1 MIKLTGLNNEQ
12 VQEISR
18 RIADA
23 FYDYPYHEDDLGL
36 MKYIRSRRDM
46 HTYMDAIIQASYHSG
61 LLYTTSEQEEGY
73 LILSGEGVGSIGFAD
88 GMKMIS
94 AEKKALGGLR
104 NMKSF
109 ISACFAEGGSI
120 ETRMRKAKRKFIRI
134 EVLAVRPEY
143 QKQGFMRQMLEYVYA
158 LADRRGL
165 PVILDTDDKNKSLR
179 YQHLGMELDRVRNCG
194 EKFHMYDL
202 IRESETALPQCQI

>member
-1 MIKLTGLNNEQ
+1 MIKLSGLTREQ
-12 VQEISR
+12 VQEISC

-36 MKYIRSRRDM
+36 KIYIRSRQDM
-46 HTYMDAIIQASYHSG
+46 HLYIDAIVQASYNSG
-61 LLYTTSEQEEGY
+61 LLYTTSEKQEGY
-73 LILSGEGVGSIGFAD
+73 LILSGDGIGSIGFAD
-88 GMKMIS
+88 GIKMVHT
-94 AEKKALGGLR
+94 EKRVLGGLR
-104 NMKSF
+104 NMMAF
-109 ISACFAEGGSI
+109 ISACFAEGNTI

-143 QKQGFMRQMLEYVYA
+143 QKQGFMRQMMEYVYA

-179 YQHLGMELDRVRNCG
+179 YQHLGMTLDRVRNCG

-202 IRESETALPQCQI
+202 IRECRSC